1 MFLLEGRGDAADGW
15 AVGSLVAI
23 QPRLVLALDQVTPE
37 SIPAALAQ
45 IDRLRA
51 ERSLVSRGANTGLA
65 VLLGYNAL
73 NRSVAAQGNSRL
85 PDIVVLEVDRSIVA
99 SNGRFEFSSPDVE
112 RWLESIS
119 GQREVGVERVA
130 AHATGAARTSLPR
143 ERYLAAVE
151 KVRQAIAR
159 GEVYQAN
166 LCQQLSCDY
175 RGDPLEYFRNQ
186 LDLQP
191 APRAAFLSTHHGAMA
206 SLSPETFVVSDGKN
220 IQTVP
225 IKGTRPR
232 YDNLEQ
238 DRAAAAELL
247 ASEKDRAELLM
258 IVDLERNDFGRICR
272 TGSVNVTELAALR
285 SYSNVHHL
293 VAKVHGELKQ
303 PFQFSHSLAAIY
315 PGGSITGAPK
325 IASMRLLERLEPR
338 RREWFT
344 GSLFWC
350 ADDGSIDS
358 SILIRTV
365 QFTQDEALIG
375 AGGGVVTDSDPETE
389 WHESNHKVRGL
400 TQTLGFD
407 PQEAR

>member
-1 MFLLEGRGDAADGW
+1 
-15 AVGSLVAI
+15 
-23 QPRLVLALDQVTPE
+23 
-37 SIPAALAQ
+37 
-45 IDRLRA
+45 
-51 ERSLVSRGANTGLA
+51 
-65 VLLGYNAL
+65 
-73 NRSVAAQGNSRL
+73 
-85 PDIVVLEVDRSIVA
+85 
-99 SNGRFEFSSPDVE
+99 
-112 RWLESIS
+112 
-119 GQREVGVERVA
+119 
-130 AHATGAARTSLPR
+130 
-143 ERYLAAVE
+143 
-151 KVRQAIAR
+151 
-159 GEVYQAN
+159 
-166 LCQQLSCDY
+166 
-175 RGDPLEYFRNQ
+175 
-186 LDLQP
+186 
-191 APRAAFLSTHHGAMA
+191 MA
-206 SLSPETFVVSDGKN
+206 SLSPETFVVSDGKK

-232 YDNLEQ
+232 YENPEQ

-272 TGSVNVTELAALR
+272 TGSVSVTELATLR

-293 VAKVHGELKQ
+293 VAKVHGELRH
-303 PFQFSHSLAAIY
+303 PFEFSRSLAAIY

-325 IASMRLLERLEPR
+325 VASMRLLEQLEPL

-350 ADDGSIDS
+350 GDDGSIDS

-375 AGGGVVTDSDPETE
+375 AGGGVVIDSEPERE
-389 WHESNHKVRGL
+389 WKESNHKVRGL